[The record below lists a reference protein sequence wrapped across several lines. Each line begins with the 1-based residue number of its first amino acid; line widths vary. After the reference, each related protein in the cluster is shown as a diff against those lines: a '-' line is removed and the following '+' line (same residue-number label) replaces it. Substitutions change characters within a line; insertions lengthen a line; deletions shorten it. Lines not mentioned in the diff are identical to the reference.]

1 MRTKQMERMKK
12 LSRLWEED
20 FFAFNDTT
28 GDEINEVKDL
38 KDQVLALSE
47 KIKTLEG
54 SSSKKST

>member
-1 MRTKQMERMKK
+1 MGGR
-12 LSRLWEED
+12 